1 MLASR
6 HSSATFWRPK
16 EKRMVRSDSSSGIT
30 FRSSIRQKSSSTRQG
45 LADFIAVLSIVL
57 KMATSGTSNASAMRA
72 YHFSAPAKLPKVAA
86 AVMSNLNV
94 RRSGCTS
101 AFRASSNQSS
111 ASDHRPALAAMA
123 IKLLIIDRSGFTP
136 ESTQQL
142 NQRTAALGSG
152 SWDAAWSM
160 YLKVKVFG
168 AKPASEAL
176 ANHTSVGPSSSVFAT
191 CRMTRL
197 IVVVGNT
204 VPHSKAR

>member
-72 YHFSAPAKLPKVAA
+72 NHFSAPAKLPKVAA

-191 CRMTRL
+191 CRMMRL